1 MASSLRTTS
10 EVDDGEQGDTHR
22 VIKELRER
30 CARMEAREGEMA
42 REVERM
48 EAEGYQW
55 EGMMEASRGQ
65 LASRNAEILMLQ

>member
-1 MASSLRTTS
+1 MASSLRTAS
-10 EVDDGEQGDTHR
+10 GVDDGEQGDTHR

-30 CARMEAREGEMA
+30 CARMEAREGEMV

-55 EGMMEASRGQ
+55 EGMMEEVRGQ
-65 LASRNAEILMLQ
+65 LNSRNAEILMLQ